1 MSASST
7 GCTPYKTSIRDS
19 VSLLPREALAGDA
32 GVDFVD
38 GNLQPANLVGGDI
51 VNANAEE
58 ESMGAA
64 FARLIKG
71 ALDCIL
77 GQAEN
82 P

>member
-1 MSASST
+1 
-7 GCTPYKTSIRDS
+7 
-19 VSLLPREALAGDA
+19 
-32 GVDFVD
+32 VDFVD

-64 FARLIKG
+64 FARLIEG

>member
-1 MSASST
+1 M
-7 GCTPYKTSIRDS
+7 DS
-19 VSLLPREALAGDA
+19 
-32 GVDFVD
+32 VD
-38 GNLQPANLVGGDI
+38 GNLQRADVVAGDI
-51 VNANAEE
+51 VNADAEE
-58 ESMGAA
+58 KSMGAA